1 MFKGDS
7 TRPFLAQRQPRR
19 PNVLDPLPSPP
30 PKSNKKQRLRFRLL
44 FRPCLEGLVGL
55 RPHFVLPHEGG
66 AGGHRGSDDQ
76 DGGQA
81 RGLLDELHHQGDGRP
96 HVLQ

>member
-1 MFKGDS
+1 M
-7 TRPFLAQRQPRR
+7 LA
-19 PNVLDPLPSPP
+19 PLHSPP
-30 PKSNKKQRLRFRLL
+30 PKISSQDLGFG

-55 RPHFVLPHEGG
+55 RPHVRLPLEGG